1 VWDKQGGTLNNWASA
16 EQGFKRALELD
27 PNSLEYCQ
35 CYADLLAG
43 VGRFPEAI
51 AILERG
57 ITLNPLS
64 SAIQAAMGRVLV
76 WQKNYDA
83 AIPHLQKALEIDPE
97 NAIANLFL
105 GEAYEVKG
113 DFPKAL
119 AATER
124 YLRLR
129 GVDPDNSPL
138 VGRIYAKQGR
148 RADALRVLSNL
159 TKPGVTPNA
168 RDLSTLYFALGDR
181 DRGFESLT
189 KAFNEKQDVL
199 RVRVSGLFDG
209 VRDDSRMKALVAR
222 LQIPESR

>member
-1 VWDKQGGTLNNWASA
+1 MSMSSDWDWASA
-16 EQGFKRALELD
+16 EQGFKRALELN

-43 VGRFPEAI
+43 MGRFPEAI

-64 SAIQAAMGRVLV
+64 SAIQGAMGRVLV

-83 AIPHLQKALEIDPE
+83 AIPYLQKALEFDPE
-97 NAIANLFL
+97 NAIADLFL

-119 AATER
+119 AATEQ

-159 TKPGVTPNA
+159 TKPGANPSA
-168 RDLSTLYFALGDR
+168 RDLATLYFALGDK

-189 KAFNEKQDVL
+189 KAFDEKQDVL

-209 VRDDSRMKALVAR
+209 VRDDPRMRALIAR
-222 LQIPESR
+222 LQIPEVR